1 MIYIYI
7 YREREREREKQQ
19 INKYYVRIPAVIN
32 ILMLFISTCYNLLM
46 WHQKLTKRFHQIRK
60 YRNLL
65 IRFPNTLVSTEY
77 DGSVNRYNQ
86 KIDIKRR
93 ARALFCT
100 FWSLDSVPLHSNAHY
115 RAHVLAWVYHSIHSS
130 RKSASA
136 ELKFAKYKFS
146 LAGDI
151 REHAAP
157 NI

>member
-1 MIYIYI
+1 M
-7 YREREREREKQQ
+7 
-19 INKYYVRIPAVIN
+19 VV
-32 ILMLFISTCYNLLM
+32 
-46 WHQKLTKRFHQIRK
+46 LTDIIK
-60 YRNLL
+60 
-65 IRFPNTLVSTEY
+65 
-77 DGSVNRYNQ
+77 
-86 KIDIKRR
+86 KITIKKS
-93 ARALFCT
+93 AQALFCT

-136 ELKFAKYKFS
+136 ELKIAKYKLS